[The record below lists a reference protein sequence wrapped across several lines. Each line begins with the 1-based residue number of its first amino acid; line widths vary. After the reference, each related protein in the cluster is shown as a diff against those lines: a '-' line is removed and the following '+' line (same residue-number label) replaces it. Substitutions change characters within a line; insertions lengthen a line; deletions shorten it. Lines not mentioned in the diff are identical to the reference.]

1 MKQTVTVYDDITLV
15 TLPNVPSDIEFIS
28 EIFNQIGLR
37 NVDVDMISLS
47 PVQSAMTSLSF
58 TVHDDDFLKMLSYMA
73 TLREKSIKPIVSSGN
88 CKISIY
94 DKSMENC
101 PGVCAKFFKALA
113 SVEADI
119 RIITTS
125 ECQISILVT
134 KSDFEDAL
142 SAINKCIEE

>member
-1 MKQTVTVYDDITLV
+1 MKPIITVCDDITLV
-15 TLPNVPSDIEFIS
+15 TLPNVQSDIEIIAG
-28 EIFNQIGLR
+28 IFDQIGS
-37 NVDVDMISLS
+37 NGIDVDMISLS
-47 PVQSAMTSLSF
+47 PVQSAITSLSF

-101 PGVCAKFFKALA
+101 PGVCAKFFKAVA

-119 RIITTS
+119 RVITTS

-142 SAINKCIEE
+142 SAIQKCIEE